1 MGIEVPQSAGQQPD
15 YLTTREVADLLRVKE
30 RKVYDLAAA
39 DEIPHRRITG
49 KLLFPASEIRAWIEG
64 SGSLV
69 PEDPPA
75 VITGSHDPLLD
86 WAIRDSGCGLATL
99 FNGSREG
106 LACFADHRAALS
118 GLHIPEETGWN
129 VGSASELGVR
139 DAVLIGWAIRKRGL
153 LVSSDAANDIRS
165 VADLKGK
172 RVVRRQPGAGAA
184 ALFSRLLQEAGLSEE
199 DLQSSSGFAYTES
212 EAAGAVASGDAF
224 AALGVE
230 AMAKQYKLGF
240 VPLTDEHFDLLI
252 NRKSYFTDPVQRLLH
267 FTQTQQFQDKAANMG
282 GYDLSPLGRV
292 RWLSP

>member
-1 MGIEVPQSAGQQPD
+1 MGIEVPQNAGQQPD

-69 PEDPPA
+69 PDDRPA

-118 GLHIPEETGWN
+118 GLHIPEKTGWN
-129 VGSASELGVR
+129 VGSASELGVT

-153 LVSSDAANDIRS
+153 LVSSDAAHDIHS
-165 VADLKGK
+165 VADLKCK

-184 ALFSRLLQEAGLSEE
+184 ALFSRLLEEAGLGQE
-199 DLQSSSGFAYTES
+199 DLQAFSGFAYTES
-212 EAAGAVASGDAF
+212 EAAGAVASGDAD

-252 NRKSYFTDPVQRLLH
+252 DRKSYFTDPVQRLLN
-267 FTQTQQFQDKAANMG
+267 FTRTQQFQDKAANMG

>member
-69 PEDPPA
+69 PEDRPA

-129 VGSASELGVR
+129 VGSASELGVT

-153 LVSSDAANDIRS
+153 LVSSDAAHDIHS
-165 VADLKGK
+165 VADLTGK

-184 ALFSRLLQEAGLSEE
+184 ALFSRLLEVAGLSQE
-199 DLQSSSGFAYTES
+199 DLQASSGYAYTES
-212 EAAGAVASGDAF
+212 EAAGAVASGDAD

-252 NRKSYFTDPVQRLLH
+252 DRKSYFTDPVQRLLN
-267 FTQTQQFQDKAANMG
+267 FTRTQQFQDKAANMG

>member
-69 PEDPPA
+69 PDDRPA

-118 GLHIPEETGWN
+118 GLHIPEKTGWN
-129 VGSASELGVR
+129 VGSASELGVT

-153 LVSSDAANDIRS
+153 LVSSDAAHDIHS
-165 VADLKGK
+165 VADLRGK

-184 ALFSRLLQEAGLSEE
+184 ALFTRLLEEAGLSQE
-199 DLQSSSGFAYTES
+199 DLQAFSGFAYTES
-212 EAAGAVASGDAF
+212 EAAGAVASGDAD

-252 NRKSYFTDPVQRLLH
+252 DRKSYFTDPVQRLLN
-267 FTQTQQFQDKAANMG
+267 FTRTQQFQDKAANMG